1 MKQIP
6 ELLTA
11 FAVYKD
17 GNTLMGIADIELP
30 NLEYMTETIKGA
42 GIAGEIEESI
52 VGHFAAMSITINFRT
67 VSESLASLSAPRY
80 HMLECRGAIQSQNP
94 GTGEMKTEKVKVVTK
109 AIPKNTQLGKMAMGS
124 PMDSSFEGGV
134 SYIKITLGGKTLFE
148 IDKFNYVCIIDGVD
162 YLSDTRDALGL

>member
-17 GNTLMGIADIELP
+17 GNTLMGIADVELP

-52 VGHFAAMSITINFRT
+52 VGHFSAMSITVNFRT
-67 VSESLASLSAPRY
+67 VTDSLTALSAPKY
-80 HMLECRGAIQSQNP
+80 HMLEFRGSIQSQNP
-94 GTGEMKTEKVKVVTK
+94 GTGEFKTGKLKVVTK
-109 AIPKNTQLGKMAMGS
+109 AMPKSTQLGKLAMGS

-134 SYIKITLGGKTLFE
+134 SYIKVMLDGKILFE